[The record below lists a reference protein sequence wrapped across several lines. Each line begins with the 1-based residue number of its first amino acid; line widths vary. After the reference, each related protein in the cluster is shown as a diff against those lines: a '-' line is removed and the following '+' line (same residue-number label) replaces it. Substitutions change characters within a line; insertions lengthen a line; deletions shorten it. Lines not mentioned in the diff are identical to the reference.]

1 MGLFDFFKK
10 KQEKPSKKEE
20 NQPVMADLAQN
31 PLQIGDVVEAL
42 RYNLGKCQLVQGPNG
57 LEYESLE
64 TGERI
69 SWLRMIDASTQLQK
83 VKKINAGS

>member
-1 MGLFDFFKK
+1 MGLFDFLKK

-20 NQPVMADLAQN
+20 NQPVIADLAQN
-31 PLQIGDVVEAL
+31 PLQVGDEVEAL
-42 RYNLGKCQLVQGPNG
+42 RYNLGKCRLVQGPNG

-64 TGERI
+64 TGERV